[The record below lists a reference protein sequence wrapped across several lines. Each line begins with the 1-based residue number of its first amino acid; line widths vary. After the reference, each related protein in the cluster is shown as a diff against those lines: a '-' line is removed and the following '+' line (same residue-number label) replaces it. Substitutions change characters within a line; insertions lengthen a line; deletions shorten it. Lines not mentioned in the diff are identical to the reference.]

1 MLGRSVHTIKK
12 NTVTVL
18 VASKE
23 IRLEV
28 NAEESKYTVI
38 SWDQN
43 ARWSHNMKID
53 NSFFVSYFF
62 KSIPKIHI
70 EG

>member
-1 MLGRSVHTIKK
+1 MLGRNVHTMKK

-28 NAEESKYTVI
+28 NAEKSKYMVI

-43 ARWSHNMKID
+43 ARWSHNIKVG

-62 KSIPKIHI
+62 NSIPKIHI

>member
-1 MLGRSVHTIKK
+1 MLGRSILTVKK

-28 NAEESKYTVI
+28 NAEKSKYMVI
-38 SWDQN
+38 S
-43 ARWSHNMKID
+43 
-53 NSFFVSYFF
+53 
-62 KSIPKIHI
+62 
-70 EG
+70 